1 MIRYDQTR
9 DIVTQ
14 DSCLRL
20 SMDQALV
27 QHRTSTSQPRAV
39 CRDADADAKN
49 IKEAEQDQGGLALW
63 PGYRLNVTAATD

>member
-1 MIRYDQTR
+1 
-9 DIVTQ
+9 
-14 DSCLRL
+14 
-20 SMDQALV
+20 MDQALV

-39 CRDADADAKN
+39 CRDADADADAKN